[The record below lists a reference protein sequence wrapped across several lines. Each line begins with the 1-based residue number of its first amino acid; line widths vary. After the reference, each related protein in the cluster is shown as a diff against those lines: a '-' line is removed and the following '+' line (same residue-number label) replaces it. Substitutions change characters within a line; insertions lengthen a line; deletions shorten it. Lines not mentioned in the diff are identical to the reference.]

1 MDRRPRQRISKV
13 EELLSAAKRE
23 RERKRKKFYEDLRRQ
38 ARLHAIAVAAI
49 VLSGKPKIVEPLS
62 RAWTRTLQHYRIETR
77 PLDSH
82 FRPLR
87 KEIPLERQVAA
98 AESLAP
104 IILPVTLREAQE
116 SARFTKIF
124 ETAPSW
130 LLNFTSMPF
139 DAGLLKF
146 GLPDQSWWPAPG
158 IKWGRTGYDESR
170 QWPLLPAGT
179 MTDGDPV
186 PCEHAQLWPLPLDTK
201 EELDATEDFQDNSS
215 QEDEGNH
222 SPEAD
227 LLADLILVLDVAE
240 NPERD
245 LSRYEKVR
253 LRHALFFLQRT
264 RDARLG

>member
-13 EELLSAAKRE
+13 EELLCAAKGE
-23 RERKRKKFYEDLRRQ
+23 RERKRKKFDEDRLRQ
-38 ARLHAIAVAAI
+38 ARLHATAVAAI
-49 VLSGKPKIVEPLS
+49 VLSGKPKIDEPLS
-62 RAWTRTLQHYRIETR
+62 RAWTRALQHYRIETR
-77 PLDSH
+77 PLDFH
-82 FRPLR
+82 IRNP
-87 KEIPLERQVAA
+87 KEGTPIKRQVEA
-98 AESLAP
+98 AERLAP
-104 IILPVTLREAQE
+104 IILPVTLKQE

-124 ETAPSW
+124 KTAPVW
-130 LLNFTSMPF
+130 LLNFTSISF
-139 DAGLLKF
+139 DAFLLKF

-158 IKWGRTGYDESR
+158 TKWGRTGYDESR

-186 PCEHAQLWPLPLDTK
+186 PYKHAQLWPLPLDAM
-201 EELDATEDFQDNSS
+201 EEVDTTDDFQDNSS
-215 QEDEGNH
+215 QEDKGNH

-240 NPERD
+240 NPERE

-253 LRHALFFLQRT
+253 LRHALFYLHRM